1 MNSNDPKAV
10 VERFNY
16 EVIRDGNRACFEA
29 LMAPDF
35 VNWSAPNDASR
46 GAEAMWATFA
56 SVLRPAIADMEI
68 HIHEQLCDGDK
79 VTTRKSITG
88 KHVGPLLGVDATG
101 DDISI
106 DVIDIVRIR
115 DGQYV
120 EHWGVNTLAAVVARL
135 RERAVQP
142 K

>member
-1 MNSNDPKAV
+1 MYTNHPKAV
-10 VERFNY
+10 VKRFNY
-16 EVIRDGNRACFEA
+16 EVIRDGNRESFEA

-35 VNWSAPNDASR
+35 VNWSAPSEATR
-46 GAEAMWATFA
+46 GAETMWATFA
-56 SVLRPAIADMEI
+56 SVLRPAIAGLEV

-79 VTTRKSITG
+79 VTTRKSISG
-88 KHVGPLLGVDATG
+88 KHVGTLLGAAATG
-101 DDISI
+101 ENISI

-135 RERAVQP
+135 HKQ
-142 K
+142 

>member
-16 EVIRDGNRACFEA
+16 EVIRGGSRECFEA

-35 VNWSAPNDASR
+35 VNWSAPNEATR

-56 SVLRPAIADMEI
+56 SVLRPAIAGMEV

-79 VTTRKSITG
+79 VTTRKSISG
-88 KHVGPLLGVDATG
+88 KHVGPLLGVEATG
-101 DDISI
+101 ENISI
-106 DVIDIVRIR
+106 DVIDIVRIQ
-115 DGQYV
+115 DGRYV

-135 RERAVQP
+135 HRQSVRA

>member
-1 MNSNDPKAV
+1 
-10 VERFNY
+10 
-16 EVIRDGNRACFEA
+16 
-29 LMAPDF
+29 
-35 VNWSAPNDASR
+35 
-46 GAEAMWATFA
+46 
-56 SVLRPAIADMEI
+56 MEI